1 MTNDVRNVSTREA
14 RSQLAP
20 RRSAYWQEFD
30 NDSHLGYYKG
40 KEVRVW
46 IARLDRGKKQLEE
59 RIAFADDFED
69 ADGVRVMDFKQ
80 ARAAARNWCAAQI
93 TKEARQPI
101 DDRPFM
107 SAGPACNRD

>member
-14 RSQLAP
+14 RSRLDP
-20 RRSAYWQEFD
+20 RRSVYWQEFD
-30 NDSHLGYYKG
+30 SGSHLGYYKG
-40 KEVRVW
+40 QEVRVW
-46 IARLDRGKKQLEE
+46 VARLEMGRKQLEE

-80 ARAAARNWCAAQI
+80 ARAAARNWCAARL
-93 TKEARQPI
+93 TEAARQQI

>member
-14 RSQLAP
+14 RNQLTP

-30 NDSHLGYYKG
+30 SDSHLGYYKG
-40 KEVRVW
+40 EEIRVW
-46 IARLDRGKKQLEE
+46 LVRLGRGKKQIEE

-69 ADGVRVMDFKQ
+69 ADGVRVMNFEQ

-93 TKEARQPI
+93 TKEARKPI